1 MSPYALIRRA
11 SRAPPCPLL
20 EVFLPRL
27 QSRGAAVHDP
37 NRRFATLNCR
47 GAKGLFDH
55 VVGADERRDR
65 HGNSVNAAALCA
77 SINDDESA
85 SITSA
90 RFSHCYDDG
99 KSVYVHGVHTG
110 GTISP

>member
-1 MSPYALIRRA
+1 MVSGTALEKSNSSSA
-11 SRAPPCPLL
+11 TDPQ
-20 EVFLPRL
+20 F
-27 QSRGAAVHDP
+27 AAQP
-37 NRRFATLNCR
+37 GRNGLANRCFATLNCR